1 VAAYQLSRPEN
12 TRGEYVG
19 DIFEETWLNYQFI
32 RAKYRIRYDKS
43 HAAADC
49 SKFIV
54 ICHYQNL
61 QVTTTNSNENC
72 NTEIAAG
79 TIDFVAKPKYWFRW
93 F

>member
-54 ICHYQNL
+54 ICHYQN
-61 QVTTTNSNENC
+61 TSN
-72 NTEIAAG
+72 
-79 TIDFVAKPKYWFRW
+79 DQQ
-93 F
+93 